1 MVIRKTDRIPRST
14 VYVKWRTW
22 RRTPFHQRSMRDGV
36 EVVAQVGLDNLL
48 TVEAQHVVR
57 AEAESGDCGF
67 EFERVVRTLPVV
79 VVEEEGEA
87 V

>member
-1 MVIRKTDRIPRST
+1 
-14 VYVKWRTW
+14 
-22 RRTPFHQRSMRDGV
+22 MRDGV